1 MHKHLQ
7 YQALILCL
15 ETPDID
21 TLMTS
26 SSLVIQT
33 ELFAFTL
40 AMYNASTPPE
50 IQINKQAILLKL
62 ITEREIIERVI
73 PEKVTL
79 KIGRQVKSPQ
89 EKLLSQLGGTEE
101 AQDTVRQRADSTP
114 TAFANSAPSSPEK
127 AGPASSN
134 KNTEPVWFKSK
145 VVSRSHAEIWLKD
158 GQIYLRDAGSSSG
171 TFLNKLRL
179 SPANKISR
187 PYPLKEGDVI
197 QLGVDY
203 QGRTEEIYKAV
214 EIKVSLETSESHARK
229 QLQILNRFKNALVLL
244 LIAANP
250 YSTQKEHDHKN
261 DTSVDCCICISAIGP
276 FQGLFIAPC
285 SHCFHYK
292 CIQHILRES
301 IMFPCPVCR
310 QVANLDASVSME
322 SLFERPDTSLLR
334 KSNSSLALGDL
345 EADLSSQMARPL
357 FGLELANRVEIDHNA
372 PITASHDGINI
383 IPDVEHK
390 MEIDEAVLD

>member
-1 MHKHLQ
+1 MSNDSSS
-7 YQALILCL
+7 
-15 ETPDID
+15 PDIQ
-21 TLMTS
+21 L
-26 SSLVIQT
+26 
-33 ELFAFTL
+33 
-40 AMYNASTPPE
+40 
-50 IQINKQAILLKL
+50 NKQAILLKL
-62 ITEREIIERVI
+62 ITDKEIIERVI

-89 EKLLSQLGGTEE
+89 EKLLAQLAGTED
-101 AQDTVRQRADSTP
+101 AQDTVRQRTDSTP
-114 TAFANSAPSSPEK
+114 TAFANSVPSSPEK
-127 AGPASSN
+127 TGPASTN
-134 KNTEPVWFKSK
+134 QNTEPVWFKSK
-145 VVSRSHAEIWLKD
+145 VVSRSHAEIWLKE

-203 QGRTEEIYKAV
+203 QGRTEE
-214 EIKVSLETSESHARK
+214 TSESHARK

-244 LIAANP
+244 LMAANP

-322 SLFERPDTSLLR
+322 SLFEKPDTSLLR
-334 KSNSSLALGDL
+334 KSNSSLALAEID
-345 EADLSSQMARPL
+345 ADLSSQMARPL
-357 FGLELANRVEIDHNA
+357 FGLELANRADIDHNA
-372 PITASHDGINI
+372 PITASHDGINA

-390 MEIDEAVLD
+390 MEIDEADLD